1 MMAHDSDDELN
12 ETDKLQI
19 VIDSIWDK
27 YDADNS
33 GSLDQN
39 EARSF
44 VKDILGGLGGTGENS
59 FSEPVF

>member
-1 MMAHDSDDELN
+1 M
-12 ETDKLQI
+12 

-33 GSLDQN
+33 GSLDQD
-39 EARSF
+39 EAREF
-44 VKDILGGLGGTGENS
+44 VQDILGGLGGTGENS